1 MGSKTEQYVYTA
13 AAGCI
18 SAETIDDLQD
28 YQETL
33 KAMRVIGL
41 GQEEQDQIFRMLAAI
56 LWIGN
61 VSFIENEEGN
71 AQVRDTSVTDFVAY
85 LLQIDSQL
93 LIKSLVERIMETNHG
108 MKRGSVY
115 HVPLNIVQ
123 ADAVRDALAKAI
135 YNNLFDWIVSRVNK
149 SLQAFPGAEKSIGIL
164 DIYGFEIFEHNS
176 LSRFV
181 SIMLMKVTTNLYSID
196 IEI

>member
-1 MGSKTEQYVYTA
+1 
-13 AAGCI
+13 
-18 SAETIDDLQD
+18 
-28 YQETL
+28 
-33 KAMRVIGL
+33 MRVIGL
-41 GQEEQDQIFRMLAAI
+41 GQDEQDQIFRMLAAI

-149 SLQAFPGAEKSIGIL
+149 SLQAFPGAEKV
-164 DIYGFEIFEHNS
+164 HW
-176 LSRFV
+176 
-181 SIMLMKVTTNLYSID
+181 YS
-196 IEI
+196 